1 MSSNQL
7 SLPKWH
13 PATILLTWFYSG
25 FSSIAPGTCGSL
37 AAIPFAWVMLSFFGS
52 YIFLIVLCCL
62 FMLGVWFSHWALQKL
77 EEEDPQII
85 VVDEVVG
92 QGLVLVIAPITPIS
106 YLLAFILFRL
116 FDIYK
121 PWPIYLID
129 KKMKGPLG
137 IMLDDVIA
145 ALYAAVTL
153 LIILDLMG

>member
-1 MSSNQL
+1 MNSSQP

-13 PATILLTWFYSG
+13 PATILLTWFHSG
-25 FSSIAPGTCGSL
+25 FSSFAPGTCGSL
-37 AAIPFAWVMLSFFGS
+37 ASIPFAWIILNLFGS
-52 YIFLIVLCCL
+52 YTLLIVLCFL
-62 FMLGVWFSHWALQKL
+62 FMLGVWFSRWALQKL
-77 EEEDPQII
+77 EEKDPQII

-92 QGLVLVIAPITPIS
+92 QSLVLAVAPITPTS
-106 YLLAFILFRL
+106 YLLAFMLFRL
-116 FDIYK
+116 FDICK

-129 KKMKGPLG
+129 KKMKGPVG